1 MKIRNGSH
9 PKLNRLP
16 ASLACGRASR
26 LGTPTNPAL
35 YVYLWLDFVVI
46 SDNWWKVW
54 IRSMLKI
61 RDGSPLGSFPI
72 RSVGGAGLTLTGC
85 NNLCSKMSTQYSR
98 EHLAQSTLQRAP
110 STQVTPS
117 TEYSSCNNLCSKT
130 LWWAHQPPKYG
141 RARIREAVDVQL
153 LISRFHPK
161 VFDHR
166 SLPDR
171 TTATWSPII
180 TFFSQPVPKLCGK
193 GEKQGAN
200 IKKQLAP
207 GPREDGAYGVRWPK

>member
-35 YVYLWLDFVVI
+35 YVYLWLNFVVI

-98 EHLAQSTLQRAP
+98 EHPAHKSHLAHSTAAVIIYAARPSDEHTSLLNMGGRGSGKLSMSNFWFPVFTQRYLITDPCLIAP
-110 STQVTPS
+110 LLPDHPLSPTSPNPFQTS
-117 TEYSSCNNLCSKT
+117 AERGKS
-130 LWWAHQPPKYG
+130 
-141 RARIREAVDVQL
+141 RART
-153 LISRFHPK
+153 SK
-161 VFDHR
+161 
-166 SLPDR
+166 S
-171 TTATWSPII
+171 S
-180 TFFSQPVPKLCGK
+180 
-193 GEKQGAN
+193 
-200 IKKQLAP
+200 
-207 GPREDGAYGVRWPK
+207 

>member
-1 MKIRNGSH
+1 MSPQMACLARNIVTLAAFMRFLPRVSFQMIHLRNFPNRSKDTLAAFVRFLSRVRFQMFPQISCWNRGIITLFAPVRFFSRVSFQVC
-9 PKLNRLP
+9 PQSSFPNRLP

-54 IRSMLKI
+54 IRSMMKI

-98 EHLAQSTLQRAP
+98 
-110 STQVTPS
+110 
-117 TEYSSCNNLCSKT
+117 
-130 LWWAHQPPKYG
+130 
-141 RARIREAVDVQL
+141 
-153 LISRFHPK
+153 
-161 VFDHR
+161 
-166 SLPDR
+166 
-171 TTATWSPII
+171 
-180 TFFSQPVPKLCGK
+180 
-193 GEKQGAN
+193 
-200 IKKQLAP
+200 
-207 GPREDGAYGVRWPK
+207 